1 MAKLVKGKNGY
12 VMLLTPRE
20 KAKKYRYELRHD
32 VRTNNRGAVKPN
44 EDGSMNL
51 AHGQKSYR
59 WGYLDHQKDNAKAH
73 AYMQN
78 KKKSATKTTAPKRN
92 YKKKQG

>member
-1 MAKLVKGKNGY
+1 MAKLIKGKNGY
-12 VMLLTPRE
+12 FMLLTPRE

-32 VRTNNRGAVKPN
+32 VRTTNRGAVKPN
-44 EDGSMNL
+44 EDGSTNL
-51 AHGQKSYR
+51 TRGQKSYR

-78 KKKSATKTTAPKRN
+78 KKKGTYKSSSPKKSV
-92 YKKKQG
+92 KKK